1 MVIIVPAGH
10 LYSSGG
16 YGTHSQE
23 ALLALASATPASSS
37 ISVSDLAIT
46 TYTVTVGGIATKM
59 DGR

>member
-37 ISVSDLAIT
+37 ISDLAIT